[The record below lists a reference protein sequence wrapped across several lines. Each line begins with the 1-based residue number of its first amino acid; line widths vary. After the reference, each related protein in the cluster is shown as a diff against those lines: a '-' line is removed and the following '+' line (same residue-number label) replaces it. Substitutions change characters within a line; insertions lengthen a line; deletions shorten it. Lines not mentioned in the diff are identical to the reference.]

1 MTATVSDDNNMCNS
15 TSFKPFAA
23 ESNLTDEKDNDHEM
37 DIPLPTDAQN
47 EEVALQQLR
56 EKLDA
61 TPPEVKSSLV
71 YAQQVS
77 PDLIN
82 DDHLLGFLYAEKFD
96 IDVSIKL

>member
-1 MTATVSDDNNMCNS
+1 MTDNS
-15 TSFKPFAA
+15 TSDSFQPYAKPQT
-23 ESNLTDEKDNDHEM
+23 EIDRKYDMN
-37 DIPLPTDAQN
+37 IPLPADAQN

-77 PDLIN
+77 ADLV
-82 DDHLLGFLYAEKFD
+82 DDEHLVGFLYAEKFD
-96 IDVSIKL
+96 VDVSVCL

>member
-1 MTATVSDDNNMCNS
+1 MMTDNS
-15 TSFKPFAA
+15 TSNSFQPYAKPQT
-23 ESNLTDEKDNDHEM
+23 EIDRKYEM

-47 EEVALQQLR
+47 EEVALQHLR

-96 IDVSIKL
+96 IDVSIDL

>member
-1 MTATVSDDNNMCNS
+1 MTATIDNMCNS

-23 ESNLTDEKDNDHEM
+23 ETDLTDGKDNDHEM

-47 EEVALQQLR
+47 EEVALQHLR
-56 EKLDA
+56 EKLDT

-71 YAQQVS
+71 YAHQVS

-96 IDVSIKL
+96 IDVSIDL

>member
-1 MTATVSDDNNMCNS
+1 MDGGS
-15 TSFKPFAA
+15 TSYKPFAKQ
-23 ESNLTDEKDNDHEM
+23 LPTTKVDNDDEM
-37 DIPLPTDAQN
+37 DIPFSAQFV
-47 EEVALQQLR
+47 EVSLQQLKDR
-56 EKLDA
+56 LANVEHDM
-61 TPPEVKSSLV
+61 KSSLV

>member
-1 MTATVSDDNNMCNS
+1 MN
-15 TSFKPFAA
+15 
-23 ESNLTDEKDNDHEM
+23 
-37 DIPLPTDAQN
+37 IPLPADAQN
-47 EEVALQQLR
+47 EEVALQEVALQQLR

-82 DDHLLGFLYAEKFD
+82 DDHLLGFLYVEKFN

>member
-1 MTATVSDDNNMCNS
+1 MTATVSDNNMCNS

-23 ESNLTDEKDNDHEM
+23 ESNLTDGKDNDHEM
-37 DIPLPTDAQN
+37 DIPPPADAQK
-47 EEVALQQLR
+47 EETALQQLR

-61 TPPEVKSSLV
+61 TPPEMKSSLV
-71 YAQQVS
+71 YAHQVS